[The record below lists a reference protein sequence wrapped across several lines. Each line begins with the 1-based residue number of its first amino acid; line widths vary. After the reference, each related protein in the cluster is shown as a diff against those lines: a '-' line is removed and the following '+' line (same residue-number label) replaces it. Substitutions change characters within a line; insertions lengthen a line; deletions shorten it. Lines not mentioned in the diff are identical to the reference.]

1 MSVVYACPFFLS
13 GRRISVTSSAGLF
26 RLASFWREGPS
37 NDDWLSIETV
47 CRRHRDV
54 NCRPA
59 SEEALIHA
67 LNRPEVVHSSIL
79 LLRLVTCGIWLARRC
94 PHYGERAEPA
104 LSIRIG
110 NRGAQ
115 FLSLARSF
123 AERPPFLVKYIC
135 VGFLTSAVAIHAPY
149 VNPIL

>member
-1 MSVVYACPFFLS
+1 
-13 GRRISVTSSAGLF
+13 
-26 RLASFWREGPS
+26 
-37 NDDWLSIETV
+37 LSIETV

-79 LLRLVTCGIWLARRC
+79 LLRLVTCGIWLTRRC

-110 NRGAQ
+110 NRGVQ
-115 FLSLARSF
+115 ILSLGARSF
-123 AERPPFLVKYIC
+123 TCGAPACFEYIC